1 MKKVLAIM
9 AVLVPLITTAQ
20 VRVAMQTKPKNM
32 IEYRYD
38 STENVMR
45 FVQYYVGQDLFV
57 IPASASY
64 KSSHDIDGRFG
75 KGIKV
80 SDGSTWLEDKMSF
93 DDVEGRTFHVT
104 GFEEKKTRG
113 VLTGYFLI
121 LEDKETGEEIIFQ
134 NLTQFIHFFPFIT
147 LGFKEKY
154 ERDNKDKK
162 FVFRS
167 YSLYDFETGEKI
179 DAHKTTWTF
188 KEIIAMPDEL
198 KAGYFLVNDAGASTV
213 VTDMSDFM
221 KEADIKSYIKKFGKA
236 MVDEALDGNIR
247 KDMPSDLVKVAMGK
261 PDKINSAS
269 YGQQWVYKNRY
280 IYLKNGKVTDWN

>member
-1 MKKVLAIM
+1 MRKLAILL
-9 AVLVPLITTAQ
+9 ALLPLITIAQ
-20 VRVAMQTKPKNM
+20 VRVAMPTQPKSS

-38 STENVMR
+38 STKNVMR

-57 IPASASY
+57 IPVSSSY
-64 KSSHDIDGRFG
+64 KSSIDPGGRFG

-80 SDGSTWLEDKMSF
+80 TDGSTWLDSKVSYDEVQGK
-93 DDVEGRTFHVT
+93 TFHVT
-104 GFEEKKTRG
+104 GIEEKKIRG
-113 VLTGYFLI
+113 QLTGYFLI
-121 LEDKETGEEIIFQ
+121 LDDKETGEEIFFD
-134 NLTQFIHFFPFIT
+134 NLTEFVSFFPFIT

-167 YSLYDFETGEKI
+167 YSLYDFETGEEI

-188 KEIIAMPDEL
+188 KEIIAMPDVL
-198 KAGYFLVNDAGASTV
+198 KAGYFLVNDAGASTA
-213 VTDMSDFM
+213 VTDMSNFI
-221 KEADIKSYIKKFGKA
+221 KEADIKSYTKKYGKA

-247 KDMPSDLVKVAMGK
+247 KGMPTDLVKIAKGQ

-269 YGQQWVYKNRY
+269 YGQQWVYKNMY
-280 IYLKNGKVTDWN
+280 IYIKDGKVSGWN